1 MKCLLIMTFIFINGI
16 ENAEHKGRQSGTI
29 LREDDL
35 DSKAKAWLLMVESGK
50 ADDEHVRKITPKSIF
65 IAPLLTSRSNKCK
78 EGYRH
83 DHLGSCVK
91 VIKLDHKAQLE
102 MLLKRLSAMYAEKKP
117 EEESLGQISSG
128 PLHFSLPISG
138 ADSTTNDSLEET
150 NSSTVAES
158 TTTESATEDYE
169 YSGAG
174 NETVIE
180 EGSGFE
186 GSGTDEP
193 CCNGTETATLISDE
207 IEDTTTEVT
216 TTEVPYT
223 TENYETETYQPKD
236 VLPVENETA
245 AEEEPSESR
254 IVFPDSLET
263 SKRTASQ
270 EDAYQS
276 WQGPY
281 DVRKLPQQQFWWLP
295 PNWRIDEEQR
305 KPAVFKFWSHLPLVH
320 DSSFIPDAHRRFLPP
335 QHHDQFHQPPTRTPD
350 GYSIELQQP
359 LSTPRRGRIYTG
371 RRPHSDLIQPRS
383 YHVVRD

>member
-1 MKCLLIMTFIFINGI
+1 MAGP
-16 ENAEHKGRQSGTI
+16 
-29 LREDDL
+29 LR
-35 DSKAKAWLLMVESGK
+35 
-50 ADDEHVRKITPKSIF
+50 
-65 IAPLLTSRSNKCK
+65 CK
-78 EGYRH
+78 EVTAAVLPPNWSIDGEGYVNG
-83 DHLGSCVK
+83 L
-91 VIKLDHKAQLE
+91 LE
-102 MLLKRLSAMYAEKKP
+102 MLLKWLSAMYAEKKP
-117 EEESLGQISSG
+117 EESLGQICTSRRFPRKVPVSRVRE
-128 PLHFSLPISG
+128 L
-138 ADSTTNDSLEET
+138 
-150 NSSTVAES
+150 
-158 TTTESATEDYE
+158 
-169 YSGAG
+169 
-174 NETVIE
+174 
-180 EGSGFE
+180 
-186 GSGTDEP
+186 DEP

-350 GYSIELQQP
+350 GYSMSCSNLFP
-359 LSTPRRGRIYTG
+359 PRGGGGSTPVEDHTPTSSNRGPTT
-371 RRPHSDLIQPRS
+371 
-383 YHVVRD
+383 